1 MQATILLAH
10 GSRDPLWRIPMEK
23 VAQCMREFDPQVQV
37 RCAFLELT
45 EPTMEVAVAELISI
59 GARDI
64 TIVPMFLG
72 IGKHAREDM
81 PILVNGMKATYPETS
96 FQLNPSV
103 GEDTRVIEL
112 LARIAMPSH

>member
-1 MQATILLAH
+1 
-10 GSRDPLWRIPMEK
+10 
-23 VAQCMREFDPQVQV
+23 
-37 RCAFLELT
+37 
-45 EPTMEVAVAELISI
+45 
-59 GARDI
+59 
-64 TIVPMFLG
+64 
-72 IGKHAREDM
+72 M